1 MPLNDKKVVDLLK
14 KGNSKAYDYLF
25 ETYYVEL
32 CNYATNLCRD
42 RIKSEDIVQN
52 VLIKLW
58 RKQKNLKSDISIKN
72 YLYRSVYNEFV
83 DQYRKDSAITV
94 LEKKYIEGVEK
105 FYESKDEPEVEGLYQ
120 ILKKE
125 IEKLPPRC
133 KETFILNKIEGL
145 TYTEISEFQN
155 VSINTVEKQMVKALK
170 ILRSNLKQKIEMFFL
185 LVTKKFD
192 AILHE

>member
-105 FYESKDEPEVEGLYQ
+105 FYESKDEPEVERLYQ

>member
-1 MPLNDKKVVDLLK
+1 MSISNKNVIDFLK
-14 KGNSKAYDYLF
+14 KGNIKAYDYLF
-25 ETYYVEL
+25 ETYYSEL

-52 VLIKLW
+52 VIIRLWKKRKKL
-58 RKQKNLKSDISIKN
+58 QSDISLKN

-105 FYESKDEPEVEGLYQ
+105 FYEIKDEPEVEKFYQ
-120 ILKKE
+120 IIKRE

-133 KETFILNKIEGL
+133 KETFVLNKLEGL
-145 TYTEISEFQN
+145 TYNEISEFQR
-155 VSINTVEKQMVKALK
+155 VSVNTVEKQMVKALK
-170 ILRSNLKQKIEMFFL
+170 ILRSNLKHNGEIFLL
-185 LVTKKFD
+185 LVTKAYRAAK
-192 AILHE
+192 

>member
-1 MPLNDKKVVDLLK
+1 MSINEEKVVELLK
-14 KGNSKAYDYLF
+14 KGNIKAYDYLF
-25 ETYYVEL
+25 NTYFVEL

-52 VLIKLW
+52 VIIRLWKKRKKLE
-58 RKQKNLKSDISIKN
+58 SDISLKN

-105 FYESKDEPEVEGLYQ
+105 FYESKDEPEVERLYQ

-145 TYTEISEFQN
+145 TYTEISEFQK

-170 ILRSNLKQKIEMFFL
+170 ILRSNLKQKVEMFLL

-192 AILHE
+192 AVL

>member
-1 MPLNDKKVVDLLK
+1 MSINEEKVVELLK
-14 KGNSKAYDYLF
+14 KGNIKAYDYLF
-25 ETYYVEL
+25 NTYFVEL

-52 VLIKLW
+52 VIIRLWKKRKKLE
-58 RKQKNLKSDISIKN
+58 SDISLKN

-105 FYESKDEPEVEGLYQ
+105 FYESKDEPEVERLYQ

-145 TYTEISEFQN
+145 TYTEISEFQK

-170 ILRSNLKQKIEMFFL
+170 ILRSNLKQKVEMFLL

-192 AILHE
+192 VVL

>member
-1 MPLNDKKVVDLLK
+1 MSLSDKKVVDLLK
-14 KGNSKAYDYLF
+14 KGNIKAYNYLF

-52 VLIKLW
+52 VIIRLWKKRKKL
-58 RKQKNLKSDISIKN
+58 QSDISLKN

-105 FYESKDEPEVEGLYQ
+105 FYETKEEPEVERIYQ
-120 ILKKE
+120 ILKRE
-125 IEKLPPRC
+125 IEKLPPKC
-133 KETFILNKIEGL
+133 KETFVLSKLEGL
-145 TYTEISEFQN
+145 TYNEISEFQK
-155 VSINTVEKQMVKALK
+155 VSVNTVEKQMAKALK
-170 ILRSNLKQKIEMFFL
+170 ILRSNLKHSAEMFLL
-185 LVTKKFD
+185 LVTKTFD
-192 AILHE
+192 TAK